1 MKIIVIKG
9 KCHSGK
15 SLAIRDAM
23 TRLIKDGYE
32 VLYNSKRYLYDDIDD
47 LVRKIETD
55 RYTRKNMLVRFP

>member
-1 MKIIVIKG
+1 
-9 KCHSGK
+9 
-15 SLAIRDAM
+15 M